1 MKKRQYIFLFLVV
14 ILLYLS
20 FKIFQFE
27 YKKYTISNYIKEQ
40 SIIIEDIKKYLEET
54 EWTIRYISTRAFKNK
69 ILKSEKWMKMKW
81 EEVIVLTSEKLYNKF
96 SGKHIIQ
103 NVKITKKEKEYNITS
118 GMSNFE
124 KWVYFL
130 LKKDLRW

>member
-1 MKKRQYIFLFLVV
+1 MQKRQYIFLFLVV

-81 EEVIVLTSEKLYNKF
+81 EDIIVLTSEKLYKKF
-96 SGKHIIQ
+96 SGKQIIQ
-103 NVKITKKEKEYNITS
+103 NVKSTKKEKEYNITS

-124 KWVYFL
+124 KWIYFL